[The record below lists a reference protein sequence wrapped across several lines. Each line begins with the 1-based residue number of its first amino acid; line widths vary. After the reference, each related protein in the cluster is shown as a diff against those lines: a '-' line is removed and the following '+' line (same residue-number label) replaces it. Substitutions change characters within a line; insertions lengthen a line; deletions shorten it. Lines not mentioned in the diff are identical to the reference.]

1 MGNLQMLFEIGL
13 FIKRKNKTKQ
23 KNKTK
28 TKQKPEKKI
37 SQLDWVWAIPVP
49 TSTTKDIIC
58 CSNDHIYHFLDYIT
72 LLLFANANVIHHVGE
87 RGAFIGENAKGTHG
101 EIYKSH
107 TSVISA
113 HFVDQVQIFFFLTHC
128 IVVKVRLETN
138 C

>member
-1 MGNLQMLFEIGL
+1 MVLRRRASRAEL
-13 FIKRKNKTKQ
+13 R
-23 KNKTK
+23 
-28 TKQKPEKKI
+28 
-37 SQLDWVWAIPVP
+37 
-49 TSTTKDIIC
+49 
-58 CSNDHIYHFLDYIT
+58 YHFLDYIT
-72 LLLFANANVIHHVGE
+72 LLLFRNANVIHHVEE

-113 HFVDQVQIFFFLTHC
+113 HFVDHVQIFFFLTHC